1 MSSSNSPLQAGAPT
15 VGAGKAVRITFKHE
29 APKAQSVCLAGDF
42 NNWDTERTRMR
53 KNMGG
58 LWEVSVRLTH
68 GRHRYVFVVDGECVL
83 DPNAN
88 GAEKTEEGYKTSLIF
103 VS

>member
-1 MSSSNSPLQAGAPT
+1 MSSSNSPIKAGSPT
-15 VGAGKAVRITFKHE
+15 VGAGKTVRIAFKHD
-29 APKAQSVCLAGDF
+29 APKAEKVSIAGDF
-42 NNWDTERTRMR
+42 NDWDTERTPLK
-53 KNMGG
+53 KNFGG
-58 LWEVSVRLTH
+58 LWEVPLRLTH

-88 GAEKTEEGYKTSLIF
+88 GTEKTDEGYKTSLIF